1 MLTSM
6 NKINA
11 NDLRK
16 LLITALSFLFLFFS
30 TQRSVGQETRLS
42 LHIDPMMTWLSP
54 DGKRIENEGSRLGFQ
69 FGLGI
74 DRFFTDNYAFQTGL
88 YISHIGGKLSFL
100 DSVALKLTGVTDT
113 IPPGNAISMNLQY
126 LSVPVGLKLQ
136 TNEIGYTTLYANM
149 GVLPMVNVQS
159 RANIPDLDYER
170 EDLEEEISLFNMG
183 YYIGLGIHYS
193 LGGPTALTAGVN
205 YFNGFLDMAEPG
217 SRKYLTR
224 YLTLR
229 LGVLF

>member
-1 MLTSM
+1 M
-6 NKINA
+6 NKLNA
-11 NDLRK
+11 HHPRK
-16 LLITALSFLFLFFS
+16 FWITALCLIFLLGAS
-30 TQRSVGQETRLS
+30 HRSMSQETRLS

-74 DRFFTDNYAFQTGL
+74 DRYFTENYAFQTGL
-88 YISHIGGKLSFL
+88 YISHIGGRLSFS
-100 DSVALKLTGVTDT
+100 DPVALKLTGISDT
-113 IPPGNAISMNLQY
+113 LPPNNTLSMNLQY
-126 LSVPVGLKLQ
+126 LSVPAGLKLQ

-149 GVLPMVNVQS
+149 GVLPMLNVQA

-170 EDLEEEISLFNMG
+170 EDLEEEINRFHMG

-205 YFNGFLDMAEPG
+205 YFNGFLDMAAPE
-217 SRKYLTR
+217 SRKYLMR
-224 YLTLR
+224 YISLR
-229 LGVLF
+229 LGILF